1 MNFFKDSESFLT
13 VSKHFT
19 EKLVFTNGCFDILH
33 VGHVRYLNQSKSLG
47 DLLVVGLN
55 SDNSVRT
62 LKGADRPFN
71 SEIDRAEVLL
81 ALSSV
86 DYVVLFDE
94 DTPFDLI
101 KKIKPQVLTKGGD
114 YQISEIVGADL
125 MKENN
130 GQVVVIPFVPD
141 RSTTSLINK
150 LINN

>member
-1 MNFFKDSESFLT
+1 VNFFKNSESFLT
-13 VSKHFT
+13 VSKHLT
-19 EKLVFTNGCFDILH
+19 EKIVFTNGCFDILH

-55 SDNSVRT
+55 SDHSVKK

-125 MKENN
+125 IKENN
-130 GQVVVIPFVPD
+130 GQVVIIPFVPD
-141 RSTTSLINK
+141 KSTTSLINK